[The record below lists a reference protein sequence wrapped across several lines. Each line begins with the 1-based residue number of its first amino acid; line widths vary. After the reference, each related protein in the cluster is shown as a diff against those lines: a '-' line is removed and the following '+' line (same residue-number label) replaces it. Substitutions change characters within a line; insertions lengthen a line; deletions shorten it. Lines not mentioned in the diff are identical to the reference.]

1 MEGVLSTAIG
11 LSGTPKDYTG
21 LQAAR
26 ERQRGIEQQR
36 KQLARDKELDELR
49 KGLVVKDGFYLPGR
63 YEDVERYTAEAVD
76 NMVKALE
83 SGDRR
88 ELAQLQSKYF
98 NTMNGWN
105 QERKQIDEL
114 AKQVQSGKVFLGTDI
129 NDFYIQD
136 GKAFKSRMQELG
148 GLKEVSFST
157 DNPNLPIKVQA
168 YESYDKPKF
177 FKGIEE
183 SLPRNQF
190 REETFMVNGKQVV
203 QQVFSGNEEDLRYTL
218 ADYFESNPNI
228 KKGEFLALKRLNP
241 NATDE
246 QILQEAKRRWVD
258 DGVMFM
264 KEKRRNLG
272 GGGITVNTGE
282 TPPVPAEIDFTEQE
296 VITAS
301 GLKEK
306 ESLFAAKALKD
317 NFGIEIDPIKDYN
330 VKALVTS
337 QAPYK
342 TTTVSTSGIRDVYSG
357 QDVTKSQVIQQ
368 TYNQTAIIPVFKGS
382 PNSKFNGIAI
392 PSKIMDNP
400 KAFERL
406 KNKGQIEYI
415 AVAVGDKGYTVP
427 LKSVRGAGY
436 LTESKGD
443 QAALKGLYKR
453 TDELVEQKNSE
464 LKSGDKSRWGTQGN
478 QQPTQTQPKQTQA
491 KQTNQEKKIIDGV
504 ERTIPKGATI
514 KYSKQTNK
522 ALGYELPD
530 GTKVKF

>member
-1 MEGVLSTAIG
+1 MEGILSTAIG

-105 QERKQIDEL
+105 EERKQVDEL
-114 AKQVQSGKVFLGTDI
+114 KKKVQSGEVFLGTDI
-129 NDFYIQD
+129 NDFYLQD
-136 GKAFKSRMQELG
+136 AKAFKSRMQELHE
-148 GLKEVSFST
+148 LKEVSFST
-157 DNPNLPIKVQA
+157 ANPNLPIMVQA
-168 YESYDKPKF
+168 YKSYDKPKF
-177 FKGIEE
+177 LKGIED

-272 GGGITVNTGE
+272 GGGITVNTGDNTSVPSNIE
-282 TPPVPAEIDFTEQE
+282 LNQEDVLYTPK
-296 VITAS
+296 IT
-301 GLKEK
+301 
-306 ESLFAAKALKD
+306 
-317 NFGIEIDPIKDYN
+317 DYN
-330 VKALVTS
+330 TFAFAKELAKKYNIKLPTPNEEGGITLTTPAFTTS
-337 QAPYK
+337 QATYK
-342 TTTVSTSGIRDVYSG
+342 ASSLAGTGVRDVFTG
-357 QDVTKSQVIQQ
+357 EKLNKADVINQS
-368 TYNQTAIIPVFKGS
+368 YNQTVILPVFNNPDS
-382 PNSKFNGIAI
+382 PNDDGIAI
-392 PSKIMDNP
+392 PSIFMNDPRVLKELKDKGKIRYEIVSIGNQGRSVAYNSIKGSGFMGESEKDKGLLNSLDTV
-400 KAFERL
+400 L
-406 KNKGQIEYI
+406 KNK
-415 AVAVGDKGYTVP
+415 
-427 LKSVRGAGY
+427 LK
-436 LTESKGD
+436 
-443 QAALKGLYKR
+443 
-453 TDELVEQKNSE
+453 ELNDG
-464 LKSGDKSRWGTQGN
+464 LKSGKTTPSN
-478 QQPTQTQPKQTQA
+478 QQPTQVQPKQTQQ
-491 KQTNQEKKIIDGV
+491 KQPAN
-504 ERTIPKGATI
+504 ATSGNTVDKWKQYKLQGNI
-514 KYSKQTNK
+514 K
-522 ALGYELPD
+522 
-530 GTKVKF
+530 

>member
-1 MEGVLSTAIG
+1 MEGLLSTAIG
-11 LSGTPKDYTG
+11 LSGTPKDYTA

-26 ERQRGIEQQR
+26 ERQKGVEQQR

-105 QERKQIDEL
+105 EERKQIDEL
-114 AKQVQSGKVFLGTDI
+114 AKKVQSGEVFLGTDI
-129 NDFYIQD
+129 NNFYGTKDFKQTIQKLAES
-136 GKAFKSRMQELG
+136 G
-148 GLKEVSFST
+148 EVIY
-157 DNPNLPIKVQA
+157 DPQNPNLPIKVQA
-168 YESYDKPKF
+168 FKSYDKPEF
-177 FKGIEE
+177 FKGIED

-203 QQVFSGNEEDLRYTL
+203 QQVFSGNEEDLKYTL

-258 DGVMFM
+258 DGVMYM

-272 GGGITVNTGE
+272 GGGITVNTGD
-282 TPPVPAEIDFTEQE
+282 TPPVPAEIDFTEQD

-368 TYNQTAIIPVFKGS
+368 TYNQTAIIPVFRGS

-464 LKSGDKSRWGTQGN
+464 LKSGKTTPTN
-478 QQPTQTQPKQTQA
+478 EQPTQTQPTQAQPKQTQA
-491 KQTNQEKKIIDGV
+491 KQPANVTSGGDANKWKKYKVQGN
-504 ERTIPKGATI
+504 I
-514 KYSKQTNK
+514 K
-522 ALGYELPD
+522 
-530 GTKVKF
+530 